1 MSDLTLQDKAKRA
14 LLFLILT
21 SIFFAL
27 IIIMSKSFE
36 LSRKSVPET
45 ASGGVKKIH
54 KEYLAGI
61 NIVFL
66 IYIYFLIICYI
77 SFSWIDQVVIF
88 LLLFV
93 IINFSLSFALMV
105 MSSDSL
111 NKIKNDNEVPADV
124 KDDYKKLM
132 TFIVTI
138 STVSTAIWGLP
149 LIIIVGGFI
158 MGLFSGKSQQKSQQ
172 KN

>member
-1 MSDLTLQDKAKRA
+1 MAGQQQLSFTDKIKRA
-14 LLFLILT
+14 LLLLIIT
-21 SIFFAL
+21 GVFGAL

-36 LSRKSVPET
+36 LSRKNVPET

-61 NIVFL
+61 NMVFL
-66 IYIYFLIICYI
+66 LYIYFLVMCYI
-77 SFSWIDQVVIF
+77 VFSWIEGFVIF

-93 IINFSLSFALMV
+93 AINFALSFALMV
-105 MSSDSL
+105 MSADSL
-111 NKIKNDNEVPADV
+111 NKIKNDNEVPEDV

-138 STVSTAIWGLP
+138 STISTAVWGLP
-149 LIIIVGGFI
+149 LFVIVGGFI
-158 MGLFSGKSQQKSQQ
+158 VSMVSGKKQKQ
-172 KN
+172 N